1 MSDGEVG
8 PGRGS
13 GRPSDLLRPFQIRVT
28 NRELDALRARLVNAA
43 RLPEL
48 PGRPGEYGGS
58 AASVQ
63 ALVDYWRDGYD
74 WPAWEARLNEHRHY
88 VTTIDGTAVHF
99 LHVRSPEPDALPLL
113 LTHGWP
119 GTVAEF
125 LDLIGPLSDPRRYDL
140 DPVIAFDLVIPSLPG
155 CGWSG
160 PTPDAGW
167 GPRRIAGA
175 WGELMRRLGYRRY
188 GAAGNDWGSKIS
200 PEVGRVAPDEVLGV
214 HVTQLFS
221 LPEGESMSYPP
232 SVEPTELAELSP
244 SDREALAVLRAIQR
258 DVGAYSHLHTQQ
270 PDRLALALAD
280 SPIGLLAWN
289 SQSMTGLD
297 PDVLLTHVSIH
308 WHTATAGSALRLYAD
323 EAREPSPPGPTT
335 VPLGLAQFPNDIQAI
350 RRYAERDHANIVSW
364 NVYDRG
370 SHYAAHQAPD
380 LLIADL
386 RTFFTSLR

>member
-13 GRPSDLLRPFQIRVT
+13 GRPSDLLRPVQIRVT
-28 NRELDALRARLVNAA
+28 DRELDALRARLVNAA

-125 LDLIGPLSDPRRYDL
+125 LDLVGPLSDPRRYDL

-167 GPRRIAGA
+167 GPRRIARA
-175 WGELMRRLGYRRY
+175 WGELMRRLGEMRL
-188 GAAGNDWGSKIS
+188 I
-200 PEVGRVAPDEVLGV
+200 
-214 HVTQLFS
+214 
-221 LPEGESMSYPP
+221 P
-232 SVEPTELAELSP
+232 S
-244 SDREALAVLRAIQR
+244 
-258 DVGAYSHLHTQQ
+258 
-270 PDRLALALAD
+270 
-280 SPIGLLAWN
+280 
-289 SQSMTGLD
+289 
-297 PDVLLTHVSIH
+297 
-308 WHTATAGSALRLYAD
+308 
-323 EAREPSPPGPTT
+323 
-335 VPLGLAQFPNDIQAI
+335 F
-350 RRYAERDHANIVSW
+350 ERN
-364 NVYDRG
+364 RM
-370 SHYAAHQAPD
+370 
-380 LLIADL
+380 
-386 RTFFTSLR
+386 